1 MCIRD
6 RVLSALHGQ
15 MIDIHQACAIAIGSN
30 VGTTITLVLATI
42 KGPADKKRI
51 AFFHVFFN
59 LVSVILAFLA
69 MKIILDLIVNKFFI
83 TDPIFVVSM
92 FNTVVNVGG
101 VILFFPF
108 IGYISQKLQS
118 SYEEKDHKGQCNFIN
133 KVSTEVTDVALTA
146 LDNEIKNVFNLTKAF
161 VFSVL
166 LSKET
171 EDTLIHPI
179 DKILLKKEDPMDK
192 YQLLKITEDE
202 IASFYKRLQSKD
214 LTYCLLYTS
223 DAADERSSVDL
234 GGRRIIKKKTNTQ
247 IGENRT
253 ILDKTED
260 TYDTQ

>member
-1 MCIRD
+1 MNERPLIKSAGSFFIGFGLIFLGID
-6 RVLSALHGQ
+6 FMKDAVSTFTQNIKFDEYAKIGLWFFIILGIVITALIQSSSAMMVMVLSALHGQ

-108 IGYISQKLQS
+108 IGYISQN
-118 SYEEKDHKGQCNFIN
+118 Y
-133 KVSTEVTDVALTA
+133 
-146 LDNEIKNVFNLTKAF
+146 NLHTK
-161 VFSVL
+161 
-166 LSKET
+166 
-171 EDTLIHPI
+171 
-179 DKILLKKEDPMDK
+179 
-192 YQLLKITEDE
+192 
-202 IASFYKRLQSKD
+202 
-214 LTYCLLYTS
+214 
-223 DAADERSSVDL
+223 
-234 GGRRIIKKKTNTQ
+234 RRITKDNATLLIKCQRKL
-247 IGENRT
+247 RMWH
-253 ILDKTED
+253 
-260 TYDTQ
+260 